1 MDSVVNEP
9 ASSMTY
15 NIDCPTRLDF
25 QATSPCELACSQL
38 RECKMCPRHL
48 ISMITYVVSIACFS
62 LAHADDGHGP
72 MTSSG
77 GKAKSP
83 HESLLLEL

>member
-15 NIDCPTRLDF
+15 NIDCPTPLDF
-25 QATSPCELACSQL
+25 QATSPCALVCSQL
-38 RECKMCPRHL
+38 RECKMCPRQL
-48 ISMITYVVSIACFS
+48 MSMITDVVSIACFP

-72 MTSSG
+72 MTSLA

-83 HESLLLEL
+83 HEYLLLEV